1 MLKNE
6 KSIAFHTIGCKLN
19 FSETSY
25 LSRLFAEKGFRIV
38 RFDKE
43 ADFYVVHTCAVTEV
57 AEKKCRTLIRSIKKR
72 NPNSKTAVIGCY
84 SELRKAELE
93 TMSEVD
99 FVLGTFDKY
108 TLPDLLTTSD
118 PLPTTHIS
126 LPTTIFT
133 PAFSSG
139 DRTRT
144 FLKVQDGC
152 DYFCTYC
159 TVPYARGRSR
169 SNTIAQTLDV
179 ARQAIDSGAME
190 IVLTGVNV
198 GDFGKH
204 QGETFLELLQAL
216 DAIHW
221 DGRIRLSSIE
231 PELLNDEIIRF
242 VSSSRHLMP
251 HFHIPLQSGSDKI
264 LKLMHRRYSR
274 ALFAQRIQTIREFLP
289 FACIAVDV
297 IVGFPEE
304 TEDDFLDTYH
314 FLNDLE
320 ISYLHVFP
328 YSQRPGTPAAEMT
341 NQTPPVQ
348 RKERSTILHR
358 LSDEKKL
365 QFIRKN
371 IGRTEKVLFESDHS
385 KGNMYGFTRNYL
397 KVATPFDKNL
407 INKEITMILDDLNTH
422 NEFIYKKRNIDVS
435 QTQRFD

>member
-1 MLKNE
+1 MLKTE

-25 LSRLFAEKGFRIV
+25 LSNLFSEKGFRV
-38 RFDKE
+38 VPFGKD

-72 NPNSKTAVIGCY
+72 APHSKTAVIGCY

-93 TMSEVD
+93 AMPEVD

-108 TLPDLLTTSD
+108 SLPDLLADSSEHPQTQHDDCVIAGMTRNPPTQTTAFI
-118 PLPTTHIS
+118 PT
-126 LPTTIFT
+126 
-133 PAFSSG
+133 FSSG

-159 TVPYARGRSR
+159 TIPHARGRSR
-169 SNTIAQTLDV
+169 SNTIAETLDI
-179 ARQAIDSGAME
+179 AHQAIDSGAKE

-204 QGETFLELLQAL
+204 HGETFFALLQAL
-216 DAIHW
+216 DAIRW

-231 PELLNDEIIRF
+231 PELLGDEIIRF
-242 VSSSRHLMP
+242 VASSQHIMP

-264 LKLMHRRYSR
+264 LKLMRRRYSR
-274 ALFAQRIQTIREFLP
+274 DLFAQRIETIRQFLP

-304 TEDDFLDTYH
+304 TEADFLDTQH
-314 FLNDLE
+314 FLEALN
-320 ISYLHVFP
+320 ISALHVFP
-328 YSQRPGTPAAEMT
+328 FSARPGTSAATME
-341 NQTPPVQ
+341 QQIPLSQ
-348 RKERSTILHR
+348 RKERSKILCR
-358 LSDEKKL
+358 LSEEKKI
-365 QFIRKN
+365 QFIRSN
-371 IGRTEKVLFESDHS
+371 IGRTENVLFESEHS
-385 KGNMYGFTRNYL
+385 KGNMYGFTRNYI
-397 KVATPFDKNL
+397 KVATSFDKDL
-407 INKEITMILDDLNTH
+407 INKEIIMILNDLNH
-422 NEFIYKKRNIDVS
+422 DNEFIYK
-435 QTQRFD
+435 Q